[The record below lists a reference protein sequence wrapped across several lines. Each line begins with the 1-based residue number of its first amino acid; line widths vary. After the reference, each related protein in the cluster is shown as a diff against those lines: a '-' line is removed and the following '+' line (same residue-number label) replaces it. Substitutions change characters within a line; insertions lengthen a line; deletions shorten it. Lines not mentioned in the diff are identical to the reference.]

1 MVHPIENG
9 VSQYFDRLEA
19 YNKLL
24 PSYVQEALK
33 PKSMFERVWEIY
45 AFPELRHITP
55 EDIDS
60 VKEGI
65 ARHWQAVGF
74 FMRQAMKEADDEIR
88 KNAS

>member
-45 AFPELRHITP
+45 AFPELRHIAP

-60 VKEGI
+60 VEEGI
-65 ARHWQAVGF
+65 ARHWQAVGL

>member
-60 VKEGI
+60 VE
-65 ARHWQAVGF
+65 
-74 FMRQAMKEADDEIR
+74 
-88 KNAS
+88 